1 MIRMLLLEAA
11 ARLVR
16 RAAGDTGSFVIVH
29 NAVRRTTSI
38 TTGLHHKDAE
48 ILQDA
53 AARMAESNLPD
64 PHTSLGIG
72 A

>member
-11 ARLVR
+11 ARLVL
-16 RAAGDTGSFVIVH
+16 RAAEGMGSFALIY
-29 NAVRRTTSI
+29 NAARRTTTI
-38 TTGLHHKDAE
+38 TTGLRSKDAE

-53 AARMAESNLPD
+53 ASRMAESNLPD

>member
-1 MIRMLLLEAA
+1 LIYNAA
-11 ARLVR
+11 
-16 RAAGDTGSFVIVH
+16 
-29 NAVRRTTSI
+29 RRTTTI
-38 TTGLHHKDAE
+38 TTGLRSKDAE

-53 AARMAESNLPD
+53 ASRMAESNLPD